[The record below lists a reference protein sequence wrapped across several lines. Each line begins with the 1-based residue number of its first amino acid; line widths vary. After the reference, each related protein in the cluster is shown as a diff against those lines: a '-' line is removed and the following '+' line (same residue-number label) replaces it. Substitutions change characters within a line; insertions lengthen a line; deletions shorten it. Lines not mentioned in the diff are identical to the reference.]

1 MNEPINEAGYANVPI
16 EPIRELEG
24 DDDTT
29 ASDTQK
35 VQELRDEIAFLKDL
49 LLDLYHA
56 GGSLK

>member
-1 MNEPINEAGYANVPI
+1 MVEVELVP
-16 EPIRELEG
+16 